1 MKISVQ
7 LYTLRSLME
16 KDFWGT
22 LTRLGEFGFRN
33 VEMAG
38 LGGQSAEEVREGLAG
53 RGLRAHS
60 MHVSMAEVLE
70 QVDRLVGEAHT
81 LGCDHVVVPWLDPK
95 QYSGGWKEIG
105 EKLGSAAEQFRSHD
119 LTLGYHNHAFEF
131 EKSGDE
137 TVFDVM
143 WRSAGK
149 TLAAELDLYWVK
161 KGDHDPVAWM
171 EKLAPRLRQAHFKDM
186 DAKGDFTEVGAG
198 SLDWK
203 AIVAKSRELE
213 LEWAIIEN
221 DAPKIDPLESVKR
234 SRDFLLGLGLK
245 D

>member
-1 MKISVQ
+1 
-7 LYTLRSLME
+7 
-16 KDFWGT
+16 
-22 LTRLGEFGFRN
+22 
-33 VEMAG
+33 
-38 LGGQSAEEVREGLAG
+38 
-53 RGLRAHS
+53 
-60 MHVSMAEVLE
+60 
-70 QVDRLVGEAHT
+70 
-81 LGCDHVVVPWLDPK
+81 
-95 QYSGGWKEIG
+95 
-105 EKLGSAAEQFRSHD
+105 
-119 LTLGYHNHAFEF
+119 
-131 EKSGDE
+131 
-137 TVFDVM
+137 
-143 WRSAGK
+143 
-149 TLAAELDLYWVK
+149 VK